1 MKNNSYSTIYKKMI
15 EIRRSQEI
23 LISEYHPADQMRC
36 PIHFCVGQ
44 EAAPSALSNL
54 LNKNDVIY
62 SHHRSH
68 GYYLAKG
75 GSLTGMIS
83 EFYGKK
89 NGVNGGL
96 AGSQELSSAKD
107 NFYSGTI
114 LSGAFA
120 MSAGSAFASKY
131 TNQNFL
137 TVGIIG
143 DGGMEEGIIFETI
156 NISAKKNLPVL
167 FICENNNYSIFTS
180 LKERTINKD
189 LHLKVKEFG
198 IETIKI
204 ANNDV
209 FEINEVFQYSINKIK
224 NEIKPIFIEIETY
237 RYCPHV
243 GPEENSEYRSQE
255 ELDYWIKNDCIEI
268 AKKNMIKY
276 GYTQDFLANI
286 YSETDKMIQKSIEE
300 SKNAEFPNYDDA
312 INCNFHNTYHKI
324 VKNFV
329 KEDESKFELGQ
340 KESKLNPY

>member
-1 MKNNSYSTIYKKMI
+1 MI

-23 LISEYHPADQMRC
+23 LISEYHPADQMKC
-36 PIHFCVGQ
+36 PIHFCLGQ

-54 LNKNDVIY
+54 LNKRDVMY

-68 GYYLAKG
+68 GYFLAKK
-75 GSLTGMIS
+75 GSLTGMIA

-89 NGVNGGL
+89 IGVNGGL
-96 AGSQELSSAKD
+96 AGSQELSSSEV

-131 TNQNFL
+131 TNQNYL

-156 NISAKKNLPVL
+156 NIAAKKNLPVL
-167 FICENNNYSIFTS
+167 FICENNNYSIFTP
-180 LKERTINKD
+180 LKERTIKKD

-204 ANNDV
+204 TSNDV

-255 ELDYWIKNDCIEI
+255 EMEYWQNNDCVEI

-276 GYTQDFLANI
+276 GYTKEFLSNI
-286 YSETDKMIQKSIEE
+286 YNEIDKLIYESIEE
-300 SKNAEFPNYDDA
+300 SKKADFPNYNDA
-312 INCNFHNTYHKI
+312 LNCNFQNTYHEI
-324 VKNFV
+324 IKNFA
-329 KEDESKFELGQ
+329 KEDSTEFELGQ